1 MNYINEQTKS
11 LSIHDMDAELVVA
24 SANRI
29 SPMGSATNLC
39 GSRTN
44 LVGAGARTSPVEHKG
59 YTVSKWLCSVILYEF
74 ATPII

>member
-24 SANRI
+24 SGNRT

-44 LVGAGARTSPVEHKG
+44 LVGAGARTSPVEHKS
-59 YTVSKWLCSVILYEF
+59 YTANKWMCSVFVYIQKTIVF
-74 ATPII
+74 